1 MKKLLHFKF
10 VIILLASFLTH
21 CQHEKN
27 GLNQMDDRVKYDVEI
42 NYSDYSNRSK
52 SEHINSLFA
61 KDSLYLF
68 VEVGFKNDLLS
79 VYING
84 DQVIKDT
91 ISTEDQSGYAAH
103 YTLGKLP
110 NVKQLGVR
118 INNGKLALMEISN
131 MNLINLNFRDEKLIL
146 SVLDNVPFYD

>member
-21 CQHEKN
+21 CQHDNN
-27 GLNQMDDRVKYDVEI
+27 GFNQMDNRVQYDVEI
-42 NYSDYSNRSK
+42 KYSDYSNRSK
-52 SEHINSLFA
+52 SEHFNSLFA

-84 DQVIKDT
+84 DQVIRDT
-91 ISTEDQSGYAAH
+91 VSTEDQSGYAEY
-103 YTLGKLP
+103 YTLGKLQD
-110 NVKQLGVR
+110 VKQLGVR
-118 INNGKLALMEISN
+118 INN
-131 MNLINLNFRDEKLIL
+131 
-146 SVLDNVPFYD
+146 